1 MSHQPYKADREAFL
15 LPKGCGDL
23 ADAIQLKRRQAEH
36 RAQSR
41 RLSRTRVSDAFARW
55 SSWAERYVSAAS
67 PDVRDPE
74 LSRFLERAALL
85 TSREK
90 DQLEKLI
97 SEHPLGAKT
106 HQQLMKNLL
115 ASCL

>member
-1 MSHQPYKADREAFL
+1 MSSHNEREAFL
-15 LPKGCGDL
+15 LPTGCSDL
-23 ADAIQLKRRQAEH
+23 VDALRLKERRAARQAE
-36 RAQSR
+36 AR

-55 SSWAERYVSAAS
+55 CAWAQRYADAKSA
-67 PDVRDPE
+67 DVRNPAFGQFFD
-74 LSRFLERAALL
+74 FADLL

-115 ASCL
+115 ASRL